1 MSLISAEALPHF
13 ENCIYLP
20 MLLTILQR
28 DRQLVQQVPF
38 KLKSPYINLID
49 ETMNAVSADLQ
60 VTLMYLQRNEMK
72 VVRRSTDALFTE
84 YLFVHKGYEDSRRY
98 LNARLRNRSEELLNL
113 YIRKLWNQNFLV
125 P

>member
-1 MSLISAEALPHF
+1 MSLITAEALPHF

-60 VTLMYLQRNEMK
+60 VTLMYLQQHKMK
-72 VVRRSTDALFTE
+72 VIRRSTDTLFTE
-84 YLFVHKGYEDSRRY
+84 YLFVHDGYEDSRRY

-113 YIRKLWNQNFLV
+113 YIRKLWSPNF
-125 P
+125 